1 MVRPD
6 REVQLNLHLQ
16 DWERGD
22 QHHHHLC
29 DGLQHPPLIQVGVF
43 VNSVPARVRM
53 TVCDS
58 GKLNFVNSSSGAEN
72 ELSPYLIF
80 VAGTTGSAR
89 VKKYLSSVKFSRLNA
104 ENCILNTFWGYLL

>member
-22 QHHHHLC
+22 QHHHHQH
-29 DGLQHPPLIQVGVF
+29 DGRQHSPLIQVGVF

-58 GKLNFVNSSSGAEN
+58 GKLNFVNSSSGADN
-72 ELSPYLIF
+72 ELSHEDLEELNLKPGENNARL
-80 VAGTTGSAR
+80 ARTGLY
-89 VKKYLSSVKFSRLNA
+89 VN
-104 ENCILNTFWGYLL
+104 